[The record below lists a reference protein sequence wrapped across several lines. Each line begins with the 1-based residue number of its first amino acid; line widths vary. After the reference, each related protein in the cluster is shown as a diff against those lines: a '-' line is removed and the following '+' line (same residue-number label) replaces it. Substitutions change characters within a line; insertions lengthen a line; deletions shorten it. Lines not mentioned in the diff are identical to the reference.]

1 MVGLGFT
8 MSDKESDSDAPRQ
21 FEKKMKAVSTVFSQ
35 ELKDIGRVERVM
47 GGAAGYQPM

>member
-8 MSDKESDSDAPRQ
+8 MPDKESDSDAPRQ
-21 FEKKMKAVSTVFSQ
+21 FKKKKAVSTVFLQ
-35 ELKDIGRVERVM
+35 KIKDIGRVERVM